1 MAPRTRNAATKRI
14 ELGAAPAGHKAVVAL
29 PRVSGSHAVY
39 PGNNRRSAV
48 KAPDSS
54 SARFTATQW
63 AVLAVV
69 AVLAGVGAG
78 RVYGPLAL
86 PSSAALS
93 VPPCALHARLAPWTR
108 QLPTLQEGLR
118 RVCTSLATADEKVR
132 SAGLLFQCGGLSFVD
147 MHCTPPPRVPSTAP

>member
-1 MAPRTRNAATKRI
+1 MPPRTRNAATKLI
-14 ELGAAPAGHKAVVAL
+14 EPGAAPAEHKLQAAL

-39 PGNNRRSAV
+39 PGNNRPRL
-48 KAPDSS
+48 PPPQTP
-54 SARFTATQW
+54 ARVTATHW

-69 AVLAGVGAG
+69 AVLAAVGAG
-78 RVYGPLAL
+78 RAYGPLHL
-86 PSSAALS
+86 PSSTALS

-132 SAGLLFQCGGLSFVD
+132 GAGLQSVGE
-147 MHCTPPPRVPSTAP
+147 